1 MFKSY
6 LKTAWRNI
14 IRYRFFSVVNIIGL
28 STGIAF
34 TFLIGGYAWRELQVN
49 KGLRDADNQYIIQSN
64 WKSPDQGIPFT
75 TFGPL
80 AKVLKEQY
88 PSLVAN
94 YYRWD
99 GITSI
104 ISKGDK
110 HFREEL
116 QICDSTFLKMYGFT
130 LLHGDART
138 AMTNPFSVVITA
150 NKAIKYFGKTDVIG
164 ETLAIQ
170 SFSGSAKDFMITGVL
185 KDIPQNSVTYIDENN
200 NNQVYIPLNTLGYFG
215 RDLENWNNRY
225 ICGYVELQKGVHPK
239 DLELPMQRLLQQ
251 NTSAFVVDNMKPYL
265 ASLKDYYLSA
275 NNGLVKKMIYVLSFT
290 ALFILLMAIINF
302 INISISKSS
311 SRMREIGI
319 RKVMGGLKKQLLI
332 QFLTESTLLVLLSTV
347 LAMIIYEFARP
358 YMSGIVGRK
367 IPPLTAFPIYFA
379 FLPVPITILTGLLA
393 GIYPAF
399 VLASLKSVDS
409 LKGKMNT
416 IKENIFL
423 RKSLVGFQFCIATI
437 VFIGAIIVTQQVSYF
452 FNKDLGY
459 NKDFIISARVP
470 RDWSSGGVD
479 KMEVIRREFTNLPQ
493 VSNATLSFSVPDG
506 NNSGSFQI
514 YREGSDST
522 RSVALQELDADEYY
536 ASTFQI
542 PMKAGEFYGPQGEK
556 IDPSKVVI
564 NETAAKA
571 LGWQNVDE
579 AIGNRLVT
587 LGGRIYTIS
596 GVSKDFHF
604 GSMAGKISP
613 MIFVQLSLSQI
624 YRMLSFKVR
633 PGNIASSINALQKKW
648 AELLPG
654 NPFDYTF
661 MDDDLKTI
669 YQTEIQLK
677 KASYTATVLAFI
689 IVLLGVLGLVALSVQ
704 KRTKEIGIRKVLGAS
719 VSSITGLFLKEFMIV
734 ILAGGIVACPI
745 AWYIMQNW
753 LNNYAYRIPLT
764 ALPAI
769 IALLILGL
777 ITVVLIGIQTI
788 TKALE
793 NPIKSLR
800 TD

>member
-14 IRYRFFSVVNIIGL
+14 IRYRFFSIVNIIGL
-28 STGIAF
+28 ATGIAF
-34 TFLIGGYAWRELQVN
+34 TFLIGGYAWREIQVN
-49 KGLRDADNQYIIQSN
+49 RNLKNADNQYIIQSN
-64 WKSPDQGIPFT
+64 WKNPDQGLTLT
-75 TFGPL
+75 TIGPL
-80 AKVLKEQY
+80 AKALKDQY

-104 ISKGDK
+104 ISRGDK
-110 HFREEL
+110 HFREGL
-116 QICDSTFLKMYGFT
+116 QICDSTLLNMYGLP

-138 AMTNPFSVVITA
+138 AMNNPFSIVITA
-150 NKAIKYFGKTDVIG
+150 NRAIKYFGRTDVVG
-164 ETLAIQ
+164 ETLTIQ
-170 SFSGSAKDFMITGVL
+170 SFSGSTKDFMITGVL
-185 KDIPQNSVTYIDENN
+185 KDVSQNSVTYLNSSNDNE
-200 NNQVYIPLNTLGYFG
+200 VYIPLNTLGYFG
-215 RDLENWNNRY
+215 RNLDNWGNQY
-225 ICGYVELQKGVHPK
+225 IVGYIELQKGVHAK
-239 DLELPMQRLLQQ
+239 DLELPMKRLLQQ
-251 NTSAFVVDNMKPYL
+251 NTTAFVAENMRPYL
-265 ASLKDYYLSA
+265 VPLKDYYLSS
-275 NNGLVKKMIYVLSFT
+275 NNGLVKKMIYVLSCT

-319 RKVMGGLKKQLLI
+319 RKVMGGLKNQLLI
-332 QFLTESTLLVLLSTV
+332 QFLTESTMLVLLATG
-347 LAMIIYEFARP
+347 LAMVIYEFARP
-358 YMSGIVGRK
+358 YMSEIVGSK
-367 IPPLTAFPIYFA
+367 IPGLTSFPLYFA
-379 FLPVPITILTGLLA
+379 LIPVMITLLTGLLA

-399 VLASLKSVDS
+399 ILASLKSVDS

-437 VFIGAIIVTQQVSYF
+437 VFIGAIVVSQQVSYF

-459 NKDFIISARVP
+459 NKDFVISAKVP
-470 RDWSSGGVD
+470 RDWTAAGVD
-479 KMEVIRREFTNLPQ
+479 KMEVIRREFTTLPQ
-493 VSNATLSFSVPDG
+493 VSNATLSYSIPDG
-506 NNSGSFQI
+506 NNAGSLQA

-522 RSVALQELDADEYY
+522 RSVALQELDVDQHY

-542 PMKAGEFYGPQGEK
+542 PMKAGVFYGPAEEK
-556 IDPSKVVI
+556 LDPTKIVI
-564 NETAAKA
+564 NETAAKT
-571 LGWQNVDE
+571 LGWQNVDD
-579 AIGNRLVT
+579 AVGNRLVRQ
-587 LGGRIYTIS
+587 GGGVSTIS
-596 GVSKDFHF
+596 GVIKDFHF
-604 GSMAGKISP
+604 SSMAGKISP
-613 MIFVQLSLSQI
+613 MLIQQVALSQI
-624 YRMLSFKVR
+624 YRMISFKVR
-633 PGNIASSINALQKKW
+633 PGNIASSIEALQKKW
-648 AELLPG
+648 NELLPG

-669 YQTEIQLK
+669 YQTELQLK

-719 VSSITGLFLKEFMIV
+719 VSNITSLFLKEFMLV

-745 AWYIMQNW
+745 ALYIMHNW

-764 ALPAI
+764 ALPPI

-777 ITVVLIGIQTI
+777 ITVVLIGIQTV

-800 TD
+800 TE